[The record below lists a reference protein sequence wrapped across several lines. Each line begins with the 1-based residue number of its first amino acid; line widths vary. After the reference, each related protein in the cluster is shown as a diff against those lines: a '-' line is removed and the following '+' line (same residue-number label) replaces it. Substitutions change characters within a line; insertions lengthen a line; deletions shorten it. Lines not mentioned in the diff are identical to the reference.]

1 MIQHNTKKLNICVY
15 IVTKILKKKGGKLSK
30 FLLFQYKSTFV
41 FAYLSYINEVWI
53 LISIFIHYIVTLYFV
68 FFKTIF
74 EFRYWTLNF
83 FFLNLKP
90 WVNLILILRN
100 LKYTFS
106 IFFLSLIKKRMDQQ
120 LLPAVLKI
128 LCITS

>member
-1 MIQHNTKKLNICVY
+1 MIQNNTKKLNICVY

-53 LISIFIHYIVTLYFV
+53 LISVFIHYIVTLYFV

-74 EFRYWTLNF
+74 EFRY
-83 FFLNLKP
+83 
-90 WVNLILILRN
+90 
-100 LKYTFS
+100 
-106 IFFLSLIKKRMDQQ
+106 
-120 LLPAVLKI
+120 
-128 LCITS
+128 